1 MFTNEQ
7 TNDGDGMDGEADS
20 APSVEIEQNKCVGVA
35 IAMFDVWK
43 RTMDRNNQS
52 G

>member
-1 MFTNEQ
+1 
-7 TNDGDGMDGEADS
+7 MDGESDS
-20 APSVEIEQNKCVGVA
+20 APSVEIEQNKCVGIA